1 VWTED
6 ERLTNRE
13 IEAVLPHYEGL
24 IHSTTKRIR
33 EFVDDDPEDIAQ
45 IFRVKL
51 VRALRA
57 YDPRRSRLTRDAF
70 VFGAIANQK
79 KDILKR
85 RRRAE
90 DSLEAAV
97 ERDVSPDGW
106 QARHGLLT
114 HAEQVYGGVE
124 DDDLVLPST
133 LTRIERQIIALL
145 YVGRLQIEAAAELGL
160 TKGEMER
167 AIRSVRVKLADW
179 RPSAEHAHVPSPP
192 LPDRAA
198 PARSPSPARRA

>member
-1 VWTED
+1 M
-6 ERLTNRE
+6 TNRE
-13 IEAVLPHYEGL
+13 IESVLPHYEGL

-33 EFVDDDPEDIAQ
+33 EYVDDEPEDIAQ
-45 IFRVKL
+45 IFRAKL

-79 KDILKR
+79 KDLLKR
-85 RRRAE
+85 RRRTE
-90 DSLEAAV
+90 ESLEAAT
-97 ERDVSPDGW
+97 ERDVSPDAW
-106 QARHGLLT
+106 QARNGLLT
-114 HAEQVYGGVE
+114 HAEQVYSAIE

-133 LTRIERQIIALL
+133 LTRVERQIIALL

-179 RPSAEHAHVPSPP
+179 RPSPGHGHAPSPP

-198 PARSPSPARRA
+198 SARRQGASARR